1 MSPII
6 EATYNLID
14 TLDKSNLIKELTKYK
29 EKLMKN
35 KALLKEIASI
45 KKETDNNIIIKK
57 RQALYK
63 NNDYKMYMKYY
74 NELSLFVLRI
84 NRQYKKYTNTM
95 THECRK

>member
-1 MSPII
+1 MSEII
-6 EATYNLID
+6 LATYNLID

-29 EKLMKN
+29 EKLMNN
-35 KALLKEIASI
+35 KTLLKEIDSI
-45 KKETDNNIIIKK
+45 KEETDTAIIIKK

-74 NELSLFVLRI
+74 NELSLIVLRI
-84 NRQYKKYTNTM
+84 NQQYKKYTNTM

>member
-1 MSPII
+1 MSEII
-6 EATYNLID
+6 LATYNLID

-29 EKLMKN
+29 EKLMNN
-35 KALLKEIASI
+35 KTLLKEIDSI
-45 KKETDNNIIIKK
+45 KEETDTDIIIKK

-74 NELSLFVLRI
+74 NELSLIILRI
-84 NRQYKKYTNTM
+84 NQQYKKYTNTM

>member
-35 KALLKEIASI
+35 KALLKEIESI
-45 KKETDNNIIIKK
+45 KQETNTDLIIKK

-74 NELSLFVLRI
+74 GELSFIILKI
-84 NRQYKKYTNTM
+84 NKKYAEYTNTKE
-95 THECRK
+95 HSCHG

>member
-1 MSPII
+1 MSEII
-6 EATYNLID
+6 LATYNLID

-29 EKLMKN
+29 EKLMNN
-35 KALLKEIASI
+35 KTLLKEIDSL
-45 KKETDNNIIIKK
+45 KEETDTAIIIKK

-74 NELSLFVLRI
+74 NELSLIVLRI
-84 NRQYKKYTNTM
+84 NQQYKKYTNTM

>member
-14 TLDKSNLIKELTKYK
+14 DLEKSNLIKKLTKYK
-29 EKLMKN
+29 NRLMLN
-35 KALLKEIASI
+35 KEVLKAIKDL
-45 KKETDNNIIIKK
+45 KKETDTDIIIKK

-74 NELSLFVLRI
+74 NELSLLVLQI